1 MKLYNIF
8 ESIILEEQK
17 QLLIENVRNEILK
30 AIEGKYNVWIKYRD
44 NENTV
49 TRRYIQ
55 IYDLG
60 MSKNKKMSKEMISAY
75 QLGGNTKP
83 SRKGNVPYGWK
94 QFRLD
99 KIIDGSIKPVKITYK
114 TAVSDLPSYG
124 IGSPGN
130 VNGKP
135 LSSQKF
141 NKSTNKN
148 MQGVIKKVNFNE
160 KWIQY
165 HNLQI

>member
-30 AIEGKYNVWIKYRD
+30 AIDGKYNVWIKYRD
-44 NENTV
+44 NKNTV

-60 MSKNKKMSKEMISAY
+60 MSKSKKNPKEMISAY

-124 IGSPGN
+124 KGPNPI

-141 NKSTNKN
+141 NPSGNKN
-148 MQGVIKKVNFNE
+148 MKGNIKKVNFNE
-160 KWIQY
+160 K
-165 HNLQI
+165 